1 MRHVFKQLT
10 ATKHLGSLENLVY
23 FLPSDNENGARDY
36 TSLLSSFIISA
47 LSDLDFLFYLK
58 NVTVSEITQVQTE
71 LS

>member
-1 MRHVFKQLT
+1 M
-10 ATKHLGSLENLVY
+10 Y